1 MWRIIRGLLEDRRR
15 TMTRRLA
22 GPALAVLVAMV
33 FVLIAIVA
41 LSAALFLWLTPVLG
55 AVQAAL
61 VLAVAA
67 VALAGIA
74 LLPVALKRHPPPEP
88 AAQPAGVD
96 FAALLPLVSSI
107 LKLRPLL
114 LGALLVALFA
124 TLTSKP
130 TDSGD
135 IPED

>member
-22 GPALAVLVAMV
+22 GPALAVVVAMV

>member
-22 GPALAVLVAMV
+22 GPALAVVVAMV

-88 AAQPAGVD
+88 TAQPAGVD
-96 FAALLPLVSSI
+96 FAALLPLISSI
-107 LKLRPLL
+107 LK
-114 LGALLVALFA
+114 
-124 TLTSKP
+124 
-130 TDSGD
+130 
-135 IPED
+135 

>member
-22 GPALAVLVAMV
+22 GPALAVVVAMV

-88 AAQPAGVD
+88 AAQSAGVD